1 MTPETCLPD
10 RKEHMEGLADALEF
24 ELTFM
29 NATPSASPEII
40 WIQERLYDDSRNV
53 SWNFGA
59 PGTNDTW

>member
-1 MTPETCLPD
+1 
-10 RKEHMEGLADALEF
+10 MEGLADALEF